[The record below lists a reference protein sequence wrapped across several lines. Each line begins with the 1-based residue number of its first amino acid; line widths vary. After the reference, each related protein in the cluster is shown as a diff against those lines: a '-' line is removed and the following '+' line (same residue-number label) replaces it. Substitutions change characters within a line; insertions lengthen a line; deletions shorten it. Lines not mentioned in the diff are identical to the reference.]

1 MAFFKSS
8 IVAKGSKKNAKPK
21 IQANVKVQISEEDRK
36 FHTKKASQHIHNKN
50 SCEEDKEI

>member
-1 MAFFKSS
+1 MAFLKSS
-8 IVAKGSKKNAKPK
+8 IVAKGFKKKCQTK

-36 FHTKKASQHIHNKN
+36 FHIKKASQHIHNKN